1 MLHDATVLITGGTGS
16 FGQTMARYLVA
27 RGCREIRIFSRDE
40 TKQDAMRLAF
50 GAAPL
55 RFHLGDVRDADS
67 TISATRGVDYVFH
80 AAALK
85 QVPSC
90 EFFPL
95 EAVRTNVL
103 GSANVIRAAV
113 GAGVRGVV
121 CLSTDKAVE
130 PVNAMGMT
138 KGLMEKVALAEAREV
153 GAGGTI
159 VSTVRY
165 GNVLYSRGSVVPLFV
180 QQAAAGVPLTVTDR
194 RMTRFM
200 MNLTEAVALVE
211 VAMTDAHQGDLFV
224 RKAPSATVVA
234 VAEVTRRLL
243 GSASEIEIVG
253 VRHGEK
259 LHETLATAAEL
270 RRATD
275 CGSHLRIPMEST
287 GLDYAKFF
295 DEGELAPE
303 VVDGFTSAQAT
314 QLNDSEIERML
325 LAVPEIV
332 AAVADSSAATA
343 R

>member
-16 FGQTMARYLVA
+16 FGQTMARYLLE

-40 TKQDAMRLAF
+40 AKQDAMRLAF
-50 GAAPL
+50 GATPL

-67 TISATRGVDYVFH
+67 VVAATRGVDHVFH

-103 GSANVIRAAV
+103 GSSNVIRAAV
-113 GAGVRGVV
+113 SAGVRSVV

-130 PVNAMGMT
+130 PVNVMGMT
-138 KGLMEKVALAEAREV
+138 KGLMEKVAQAEARELV
-153 GAGGTI
+153 AGDTV

-180 QQAAAGVPLTVTDR
+180 QQALAGKPLTVTDR

-200 MNLTEAVALVE
+200 MNLTEAVSLVE
-211 VAMTDAHQGDLFV
+211 VAMTDAQQGDLFV
-224 RKAPSATVVA
+224 RKAPSATVIA
-234 VAEVTRRLL
+234 VAEAIRRVL

-270 RRATD
+270 RRSID
-275 CGSHLRIPMEST
+275 GGSHLRIPLETT

-303 VVDGFTSAQAT
+303 VIDGFTSERVP
-314 QLNDSEIERML
+314 QLNDAEVERML
-325 LAVPEIV
+325 LAVPEF
-332 AAVADSSAATA
+332 AAVAGRPPLGVA
-343 R
+343 